1 MNRRSILTSLS
12 SMLVAALAW
21 PRKAEAM
28 TGYGPGP
35 AGPDGEQ
42 QFKRWNVPNTE
53 FHTKIYNGYCEDGVV
68 YPGTATLA
76 VAAYGRSPSATL
88 LPGQTATF
96 DLRSVGGDS
105 FNKVTAQHLATLGKT
120 SVAFFTQPIN
130 IPILYILVNVTGTD
144 APTITQAPAGVK
156 F

>member
-53 FHTKIYNGYCEDGVV
+53 FHTKFYKILNKKEAE
-68 YPGTATLA
+68 TSLA
-76 VAAYGRSPSATL
+76 
-88 LPGQTATF
+88 
-96 DLRSVGGDS
+96 DL
-105 FNKVTAQHLATLGKT
+105 N
-120 SVAFFTQPIN
+120 N
-130 IPILYILVNVTGTD
+130 MM
-144 APTITQAPAGVK
+144 AG
-156 F
+156 

>member
-28 TGYGPGP
+28 TGVRQTSQP
-35 AGPDGEQ
+35 
-42 QFKRWNVPNTE
+42 FKTLAVPNTE